1 MPTLKQKMA
10 AKKILENP
18 AMPLGQ
24 AMREV
29 GYDEATATHPKDLTE
44 SKGWKELMEKFLPD
58 EKLFKK
64 HDQALEAIKIVTSPT
79 GPDTPMPDYAIQLK
93 AVELGYKVKRYL
105 GPESQIN
112 NQFNAQDMKV
122 EFGGGE

>member
-1 MPTLKQKMA
+1 
-10 AKKILENP
+10 
-18 AMPLGQ
+18 
-24 AMREV
+24 
-29 GYDEATATHPKDLTE
+29 
-44 SKGWKELMEKFLPD
+44 
-58 EKLFKK
+58 
-64 HDQALEAIKIVTSPT
+64 
-79 GPDTPMPDYAIQLK
+79 MPDYAIQLK